1 MNKFILSILFVFE
14 ILLNSFAQTK
24 RETIYSVIDTNQ
36 ASRIALPINS
46 IKYEPFAQTK
56 RETIYSVSD
65 TNQAFGIALPINSII
80 YVKNIDRTYI
90 INEPASATQA
100 LKDIANKIIFSMYFN
115 GNRTVKRSGIPNV
128 NVGGNNLFEFIEN
141 YFFPF
146 VPATI
151 SISVSGTV
159 FEVGTNNNINI
170 NGTTTANDETI
181 FSNGTLKRDGID
193 IYLFGSNLSFSTTD
207 NFSPTT
213 QQTINYRAYQDVGNN
228 GNSTTIQSNNIQVN
242 SVYTFL
248 YGVSSAN
255 LESGGTA
262 IYTALNKLVQLKSNK
277 TVVLNGTNG
286 YIYFAYP
293 SSYGN
298 LTSILD
304 QNGFE
309 QITAFT
315 KYTATVTSVGLPNN
329 YSVTYYIYK
338 LNNITSPTNWSYQF
352 KF

>member
-1 MNKFILSILFVFE
+1 MKKLLLSILFILALLINVFSQDE
-14 ILLNSFAQTK
+14 KIKEPEFPIIQPIFISQTK
-24 RETIYSVIDTNQ
+24 RETIYSVNDTNQ
-36 ASRIALPINS
+36 
-46 IKYEPFAQTK
+46 
-56 RETIYSVSD
+56 V
-65 TNQAFGIALPINSII
+65 FGIALPKYSII
-80 YVKNIDRTYI
+80 YVKGIDRTYI
-90 INEPASATQA
+90 INESALATQA
-100 LKDIANKIIFSMYFN
+100 LKDIANKKIFSMYFN

-151 SISVSGTV
+151 SITTSGTI
-159 FEVGTNNNINI
+159 FEVGTINNITI
-170 NGTTTANDETI
+170 NGTTTPNDETT
-181 FSNGTLKRDGID
+181 FSNGKLQRDGTD
-193 IYLFGSNLSFSTTD
+193 IYSFGSNLSFSTTD

-213 QQTINYRAYQDVGNN
+213 QQTINYIAYQDVGNN
-228 GNSTTIQSNNIQVN
+228 GNPTTIQSNNIQVN
-242 SVYTFL
+242 SVYPFL
-248 YGVSSAN
+248 YGVSSN
-255 LESGGTA
+255 DLEGGGTD
-262 IYTALNKLVQLKSNK
+262 IYTQLNKLIQLKSNK
-277 TVVLNGTNG
+277 TVVLNGTG

-304 QNGFE
+304 HNGFE

-338 LNNITSPTNWSYQF
+338 SNNITSPNNWSYQF